1 MTRPT
6 ARVLAML
13 ELLQAGG
20 QRTVG
25 DLAARLGVDERTVR
39 RYAEHLAD
47 LGIPV
52 QSQRGRYGGYRLA
65 PGYKLPPLM
74 LTDDE
79 AVAVVLGLRAAERA
93 GLATTDHAAVVS
105 ALAKVSRVLPRALS
119 KRLDSLMSTAQ
130 FTTAVG
136 ASAPVGADILLG
148 LAAAAEE
155 RRTVVIEYTAWDGTE
170 SQRELDVY
178 GLVFHS
184 GRWYATGYDRG
195 REDVRTFRLD
205 RVASISPSD
214 GTFDVPA
221 DFDATTQVVSGIAAV
236 PWGHEVSVVLHT
248 TMAEAAERLPKSLGS
263 LSEHPDGVL
272 LRTRAERLDGMAR
285 MLAGFGRDFEV
296 ITPDELRQEML
307 ALSARLRANTMHGT
321 ASGAQNDQ
329 GVRTG
334 HLAPSSGVGEL
345 GGGSRVRRLMAKE
358 HGLFRRRGVEA

>member
-39 RYAEHLAD
+39 RYAQHLAD

-52 QSQRGRYGGYRLA
+52 QAQRGRYGGYRLA

-93 GLATTDHAAVVS
+93 GLATTDRTAAVS
-105 ALAKVSRVLPRALS
+105 ALAKVSRVLPRALG

-130 FTTAVG
+130 FTTTVG
-136 ASAPVGADILLG
+136 AAAPVGAEILLG
-148 LAAAAEE
+148 LASAAEE
-155 RRTVVIEYTAWDGTE
+155 LRPVAIEYTAWDGTE

-205 RVASISPSD
+205 RIGAVRPSE
-214 GTFDVPA
+214 GAFAVPA

-248 TMAEAAERLPKSLGS
+248 TLSEAAERLPKSVGR
-263 LSEHPDGVL
+263 LSEHPDAVL
-272 LRTRAERLDGMAR
+272 LETRAEHLDGMAR
-285 MLAGFGRDFEV
+285 MLAGLGWDFEV
-296 ITPDELRQEML
+296 IGPDLLRAEVSGL
-307 ALSARLRANTMHGT
+307 ADRLRVSAERGA
-321 ASGAQNDQ
+321 ASGM
-329 GVRTG
+329 R
-334 HLAPSSGVGEL
+334 
-345 GGGSRVRRLMAKE
+345 
-358 HGLFRRRGVEA
+358 

>member
-39 RYAEHLAD
+39 RYAEHLSD

-52 QSQRGRYGGYRLA
+52 QAQRGRYGGYRLS

-93 GLATTDHAAVVS
+93 GLATTDQTATAS
-105 ALAKVSRVLPRALS
+105 ALAKVSRVLPRALGQ
-119 KRLDSLMSTAQ
+119 RLDNLLSAAHFTAP
-130 FTTAVG
+130 AR
-136 ASAPVGADILLG
+136 ASAPAVADTLLD
-148 LAAAAEE
+148 LAWAAQA
-155 RRTVVIEYTAWDGTE
+155 RRTVVIDYTAWDGQE

-184 GRWYATGYDRG
+184 GRWYATGHDHG
-195 REDVRTFRLD
+195 RDDVRTFRLD
-205 RVASISPSD
+205 RITSVSQRD
-214 GTFDVPA
+214 GSYVVPA

-236 PWGHEVSVVLHT
+236 GWSHEVAVVLRT
-248 TMAEAAERLPKSLGS
+248 TLLAAKERLPPSVGRLKV
-263 LSEHPDGVL
+263 HPDGVL
-272 LRTRAERLDGMAR
+272 LETRAEHLDGMACL
-285 MLAGFGRDFEV
+285 LAGLGWDFEV
-296 ITPDELRQEML
+296 ITPDALRGEIL
-307 ALSARLRANTMHGT
+307 ALSDRLRVGAARGALAGT
-321 ASGAQNDQ
+321 AD
-329 GVRTG
+329 
-334 HLAPSSGVGEL
+334 APRSP
-345 GGGSRVRRLMAKE
+345 
-358 HGLFRRRGVEA
+358 

>member
-52 QSQRGRYGGYRLA
+52 QAQRGRYGGYRLA

-93 GLATTDHAAVVS
+93 GLATTDHTAAVS
-105 ALAKVSRVLPRALS
+105 ALAKVSRVLPKALG

-136 ASAPVGADILLG
+136 ASAPVGAEILLG
-148 LAAAAEE
+148 LAAAAEA
-155 RRTVVIEYTAWDGTE
+155 RRTVLIEYTAWDGTE
-170 SQRELDVY
+170 SQRDLDIY

-184 GRWYATGYDRG
+184 GRWYATGFDRG

-205 RVASISPSD
+205 RIASVSPCT

-236 PWGHEVSVVLHT
+236 PWAHEVSVVLHT
-248 TMAEAAERLPKSLGS
+248 TMAEAAGRLPKSVGR
-263 LSEHPDGVL
+263 LSEHTDGVL
-272 LRTRAERLDGMAR
+272 LQTRAERLDGMAR
-285 MLAGFGRDFEV
+285 MLAGLGWDFEV
-296 ITPDELRQEML
+296 IAPLALRAEVL
-307 ALSARLRANTMHGT
+307 ALSERLY
-321 ASGAQNDQ
+321 ASA
-329 GVRTG
+329 
-334 HLAPSSGVGEL
+334 
-345 GGGSRVRRLMAKE
+345 M
-358 HGLFRRRGVEA
+358 